1 MKGTGRR
8 VLVAMSGGV
17 DSSAA
22 VYLLREQG
30 YDCVGATMELYGTPA
45 ETLEDARAAAER
57 MGIPH
62 HVLPLCREFEE
73 RVELVGEKLPALELV
88 RRAAY
93 GKVGKITKTDL
104 MELCPTLSKSSVE
117 TSIKK
122 LVEQGELLMHG
133 KGPST
138 FYTRNDS

>member
-73 RVELVGEKLPALELV
+73 RVIGRFVEGYRRDVDLPRIAPPLM
-88 RRAAY
+88 
-93 GKVGKITKTDL
+93 VGKPEKTGRS
-104 MELCPTLSKSSVE
+104 EERRV
-117 TSIKK
+117 
-122 LVEQGELLMHG
+122 G
-133 KGPST
+133 KECRG
-138 FYTRNDS
+138 

>member
-22 VYLLREQG
+22 VHLLREQG

-57 MGIPH
+57 LQQQLNCFLELRNA
-62 HVLPLCREFEE
+62 LPNDAKE
-73 RVELVGEKLPALELV
+73 ELV
-88 RRAAY
+88 RGYLAANQMLDY
-93 GKVGKITKTDL
+93 LFEQTK
-104 MELCPTLSKSSVE
+104 
-117 TSIKK
+117 
-122 LVEQGELLMHG
+122 GE
-133 KGPST
+133 
-138 FYTRNDS
+138 